1 MTIQYSK
8 DSLKYLAKMERGLAI
23 NIRNA
28 IQGLTKTPPVGDIK
42 VMQGYNDG
50 TMRLRV
56 GKYRVLYRY
65 DADGKVTILYI
76 IEIGTRGD
84 IYK

>member
-8 DSLKYLAKMERGLAI
+8 DSLKYLAKMERGVVA
-23 NIRNA
+23 NIRVA
-28 IQGLTKTPPVGDIK
+28 IQGLTQTPPVGDIK

-56 GKYRVLYRY
+56 GKYRIIYKY
-65 DADGKVTILYI
+65 GKDGDVKVLYI

>member
-28 IQGLTKTPPVGDIK
+28 IQGLTQTPPVGDIK
-42 VMQGYNDG
+42 GYAG
-50 TMRLRV
+50 V
-56 GKYRVLYRY
+56 
-65 DADGKVTILYI
+65 
-76 IEIGTRGD
+76 
-84 IYK
+84 